1 MNTEID
7 KNIIKEYLK
16 EIIEENPTLLKNA
29 LREIVSESNN
39 STLFDQFLQ
48 KNFEEYEETFKAL
61 A

>member
-1 MNTEID
+1 MNREID

>member
-29 LREIVSESNN
+29 LREIVNESNN